1 MKSII
6 RHCLSPK
13 LVRYIRLFLKLR
25 ILKTLYINFSLLQ
38 FKEAI
43 KLPVIVLGKTK
54 IRSLSGKLAFHCPV
68 KFGLIAIGADVD
80 EMPITFVPAQ
90 INLSGKLNVHG
101 SVILNKGASL
111 VVWRNAEMNLG
122 NDVMICSGCLVKAV
136 NNVTIGNHVMIS
148 SGCFIMDSSIHCLYD
163 TTTNKTTPPT
173 GSITIGD
180 NVWLNMYTDIIKSG
194 GVPTGCITTRYTFIN
209 SSLDSS
215 DTYCILAGQPARII
229 KRNITQVHN
238 FSTER
243 FINSYFAYN
252 PEKKSLLLSQAQT
265 ESENLCQQII

>member
-13 LVRYIRLFLKLR
+13 LIRYIRLSLKLR
-25 ILKTLYINFSLLQ
+25 ILKTLYINLSLLPL
-38 FKEAI
+38 KEAL
-43 KLPVIVLGKTK
+43 KLPIIVLGKTK
-54 IRSLSGKLAFHCPV
+54 IRSLSGKLTFHCPV

-101 SVILNKGASL
+101 NVILNKGASL

-163 TTTNKTTPPT
+163 TTTNKPPPPT
-173 GSITIGD
+173 GSIIIGD

-194 GVPTGCITTRYTFIN
+194 GAPTGCITTRYAFI
-209 SSLDSS
+209 STPFDSS
-215 DTYCILAGQPARII
+215 DANCILAGQPAKII

-243 FINSYFAYN
+243 FINSYFADN
-252 PEKKSLLLSQAQT
+252 PEEKSLLLSQAQT
-265 ESENLCQQII
+265 KSENLCQQII